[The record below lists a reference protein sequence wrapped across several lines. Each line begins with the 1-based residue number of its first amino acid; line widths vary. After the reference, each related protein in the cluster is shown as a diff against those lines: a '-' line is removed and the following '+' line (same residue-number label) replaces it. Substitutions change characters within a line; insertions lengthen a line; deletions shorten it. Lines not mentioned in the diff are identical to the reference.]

1 MNREIDS
8 GLIHAYHKRTHTPL
22 LKAKEI
28 LNDMEVDLFER
39 VLRAMDE
46 QSDPREPFYD
56 PIEEDSDTKI
66 IIVQA
71 KDDARSKVKDKHGL
85 GRGSCHLI
93 WRKAA
98 ATLKEQHSITWFSP
112 AKMNSLVS
120 YD

>member
-1 MNREIDS
+1 MNKEINS

-22 LKAKEI
+22 RKAKEI
-28 LNDMEVDLFER
+28 LNGMDMVLFDR

-46 QSDPREPFYD
+46 QPDPREPFYD
-56 PIEEDSDTKI
+56 PIEDDSETKTI
-66 IIVQA
+66 IAQA

-93 WRKAA
+93 WREAA
-98 ATLKEQHSITWFSP
+98 EILKEKHNITWFSP
-112 AKMNSLVS
+112 AKMNPLVS